1 VAKETEKG
9 GNPMRYKPKCISA
22 LQIALGGLP
31 EKMRVEADAGTP
43 LTARTV
49 GQLRKLD
56 TWPENLVLTVPEQYH
71 AASCVRIGKANV
83 KGRVSPKP

>member
-1 VAKETEKG
+1 
-9 GNPMRYKPKCISA
+9 MRYKPKCISA

-31 EKMRVEADAGTP
+31 ERMRVEADADTP
-43 LTARTV
+43 LTAKTV

-56 TWPENLVLTVPEQYH
+56 TWPENLVLTVPEQYL
-71 AASCVRIGKANV
+71 AANCVRIGKANV

>member
-1 VAKETEKG
+1 
-9 GNPMRYKPKCISA
+9 MRFKPRSIPA

-31 EKMRVEADAGTP
+31 EKMRVEADADTP
-43 LTARTV
+43 CTAKTV

-56 TWPENLVLTVPEQYH
+56 TWPDNLVLTVPEQYQ
-71 AASCVRIGKANV
+71 AAGCVRVGKANV

>member
-1 VAKETEKG
+1 
-9 GNPMRYKPKCISA
+9 MRYKPRSIPA

-43 LTARTV
+43 LRCKTV

-56 TWPENLVLTVPEQYH
+56 AWPENLVLTVPEQYH

>member
-1 VAKETEKG
+1 
-9 GNPMRYKPKCISA
+9 MRFKPKSIPA

-31 EKMRVEADAGTP
+31 ERMRVEADPDTP
-43 LTARTV
+43 LAAKTV

-56 TWPENLVLTVPEQYH
+56 TWPDNLVLTVPEQYQ
-71 AASCVRIGKANV
+71 AAGCVRIGKASV

>member
-1 VAKETEKG
+1 
-9 GNPMRYKPKCISA
+9 MRYKPKCISA

-31 EKMRVEADAGTP
+31 EKMRVEADADTP

-83 KGRVSPKP
+83 KGRVAPKP

>member
-1 VAKETEKG
+1 
-9 GNPMRYKPKCISA
+9 MRYKPKCISA

-31 EKMRVEADAGTP
+31 EKMRVEADADTP

-56 TWPENLVLTVPEQYH
+56 SWPENLVLTVPEQYH
-71 AASCVRIGKANV
+71 AASCVRIGKANI

>member
-1 VAKETEKG
+1 
-9 GNPMRYKPKCISA
+9 MRYKPKCISA

-31 EKMRVEADAGTP
+31 EKMRVEADADTP

-49 GQLRKLD
+49 GQLRKLE

-71 AASCVRIGKANV
+71 AASCVRIGKANA

>member
-1 VAKETEKG
+1 
-9 GNPMRYKPKCISA
+9 MRYKPKCISA

-31 EKMRVEADAGTP
+31 ERMRVEADADTP

>member
-1 VAKETEKG
+1 
-9 GNPMRYKPKCISA
+9 MRYKPKCISA

-31 EKMRVEADAGTP
+31 EKMRVEADADTP

-71 AASCVRIGKANV
+71 AASCVRIGKASV